1 MTRFNFMTREELR
14 KLNSATQYPSIKT
27 YHAIGEKGRLLE
39 LANVDFDGDLLEVT
53 EKIDGVNAR
62 IIISP
67 LGEEIIVGS
76 RTELLHYVGDVI
88 YNSAEG
94 IVETLFPHGKEAG
107 HSIPCSTSNIMVVY
121 GEVYG
126 GAVSTAGRKQYT
138 SRGETG
144 FRVFDIAQ
152 IPPTILDLPIEQ
164 IAAWRDNGG
173 QGFEDSLKLKQL
185 VAMGTGWQLVPSL
198 TPWSWLPMSVE
209 STFNWLKYTISA
221 SQVRLDLDA
230 PGEPEGV
237 IVRTRDRSR
246 IAKLRFEDYERT
258 LGLGRF
264 AKGTMKNRQ
273 G

>member
-1 MTRFNFMTREELR
+1 MNRFNYMTREQLR

-39 LANVDFDGDLLEVT
+39 LANVDFNGEMPEVT

-88 YNSAEG
+88 YNPAEG
-94 IVETLFPHGKEAG
+94 IVETLFPHGRQEG
-107 HSIPCSTSNIMVVY
+107 HSIPCNTSNIMVVY

-126 GAVSTAGRKQYT
+126 AAVSTPGRKQYT
-138 SRGETG
+138 SCGKTG

-152 IPPTILDLPIEQ
+152 IPSTILDSPIEQ
-164 IAAWRDNGG
+164 IAAWRDSGG
-173 QGFEDSLKLKQL
+173 QGFEDSLSLEQL

-198 TPWSWLPMSVE
+198 TPWAWLPMSVE
-209 STFNWLKYTISA
+209 FTYNWLKYTIST
-221 SQVRLDLDA
+221 SQVRLDPDA
-230 PGEPEGV
+230 PGQPEGV
-237 IVRTRDRSR
+237 IVRTRYRSR

-264 AKGTMKNRQ
+264 AKGTKKN
-273 G
+273 